1 MMKIR
6 GNMAPSRKKDYVE
19 FPGVTDFMEQQPE
32 SVRLEYSLIV
42 ERLEAEGRLSMPEG
56 EKIAGEGLFVIRV
69 IRAGNVRIFYVY
81 GEGDYVYGIHA
92 YVKKTRQIP
101 AQDLALARRFAKTL
115 KSKEE
120 GKR

>member
-1 MMKIR
+1 MKIR